1 MAYYRRVPQA
11 ISRGERVMFDRKGL
25 RARDVFAAIR
35 EDVPGFA
42 QAERELGSRLV
53 VARNVLRLRIQRGMT
68 QQQLAQALG
77 VKQPRIAQ
85 LESADANLQIDTLD
99 RLAAVFGVEPARL
112 LQAEK
117 SATPQPADAPHP
129 VTAG

>member
-1 MAYYRRVPQA
+1 M
-11 ISRGERVMFDRKGL
+11 MFDRKGSSFSE
-25 RARDVFAAIR
+25 VFAAI
-35 EDVPGFA
+35 EAEVPELA

-53 VARNVLRLRIQRGMT
+53 VARNVMGLRIQRGLT

-85 LESADANLQIDTLD
+85 IESASSNLQIDTLD

-112 LQAEK
+112 LQTAAPSGRSAE
-117 SATPQPADAPHP
+117 PRVREPV
-129 VTAG
+129 VTA